1 MGFLDRDKH
10 PMRFAVTCS
19 VVGGLT
25 FSAILALISTVTRTG
40 LLTSSVPLWSLVVLA
55 CTLVF
60 LAFAKVARK
69 RKTARRTF
77 LIIPAF
83 SQKHWVADLIQ
94 NVHRS
99 LDRRATDIVLKIPD
113 KDYSGVGQMHH
124 LRRILADSDQ
134 YDGGFVVA
142 AELDVIRH
150 DLVKFCTKLGK
161 PVVMMDVEPFDDE
174 RDYPDSTAFVGYDS
188 AGIGERA
195 AGWVVDYLVT
205 NNQSEPTVLVVGS
218 RSQTA
223 RQKRFI
229 EALSANAPDVRLIL
243 DEDGDFARM
252 RGSTVVRRYLQRL
265 RLEGRKLT
273 VIFCTNDELA
283 LGAVDALYSDGPESA
298 DKIAVVG
305 VDGTP
310 EATALIDTGHSP
322 LRATVVQDSYRISEL
337 AADLFERLLKGESVP
352 RRTLLTAQLYAGQ
365 DTISPLKPP
374 HKSAR
379 PRSR

>member
-1 MGFLDRDKH
+1 MGFLDRDNH
-10 PMRFAVTCS
+10 PMRFSVTCS

-25 FSAILALISTVTRTG
+25 LSAILALVSAVTRTG
-40 LLTSSVPLWSLVVLA
+40 LLTLNVPLWSLIVLTCA
-55 CTLVF
+55 LLF
-60 LAFAKVARK
+60 FAFARVTRRRK
-69 RKTARRTF
+69 MTKRTF

-99 LDRRATDIVLKIPD
+99 LDRRAMDIVLKIPD
-113 KDYSGVGQMHH
+113 KDYSGVGQIHH
-124 LRRILADSDQ
+124 LRRILADSAQ

-142 AELDVIRH
+142 AELDVLRH
-150 DLVKFCTKLGK
+150 DLAKFCTNLAE

-174 RDYPDSTAFVGYDS
+174 RDYPHSTAFVGYDA
-188 AGIGERA
+188 AGIGELA
-195 AGWVVDYLVT
+195 AGWVMDYLAA
-205 NNQSEPTVLVVGS
+205 NDQSEPTVLVVGS

-229 EALSANAPDVRLIL
+229 EALSTKAPDVRLIV

-252 RGSTVVRRYLQRL
+252 RGSAVVRRHLQRL
-265 RLEGRKLT
+265 RFEGRKLT

-298 DKIAVVG
+298 DKIVVIG

-310 EATALIDTGHSP
+310 EATALIDTGRSP
-322 LRATVVQDSYRISEL
+322 LRATVVQDSYRISEF
-337 AADLFERLLKGESVP
+337 AADLFERLLKGEPVP
-352 RRTLLTAQLYAGQ
+352 RRTLLTAQLYAVHE
-365 DTISPLKPP
+365 TKPP
-374 HKSAR
+374 PKAGPPS
-379 PRSR
+379 S